1 MSTHK
6 PRKPSGRVAFD
17 ERGNATWEWQSE
29 TGRFRRDIDT
39 ERLRKM
45 GSDLS
50 CDGDPLAEPAPPHD
64 PYNKCTLPADGQSR
78 PRKRTLEDLRR
89 LSEEIKAA
97 HGKKN
102 RGPTW
107 MNADEVVCMKTGAK
121 MLDDP

>member
-1 MSTHK
+1 MQYFVPEKRCEMSTHK

-39 ERLRKM
+39 ERLGKI

-50 CDGDPLAEPAPPHD
+50 CDGAHGPDPVSPHD
-64 PYNKCTLPADGQSR
+64 PYNKSTLPTDAQSR
-78 PRKRTLEDLRR
+78 PRKRTLDDLRR

-97 HGKKN
+97 RGKKD
-102 RGPTW
+102 RGSR
-107 MNADEVVCMKTGAK
+107 
-121 MLDDP
+121 

>member
-1 MSTHK
+1 MSAHK

-17 ERGNATWEWQSE
+17 ERGNASREWQSE
-29 TGRFRRDIDT
+29 TGRYRHDIET
-39 ERLRKM
+39 EGLRKM

-78 PRKRTLEDLRR
+78 PSKRTLEDLRR

-97 HGKKN
+97 RGKKD

-107 MNADEVVCMKTGAK
+107 INADAVV
-121 MLDDP
+121 